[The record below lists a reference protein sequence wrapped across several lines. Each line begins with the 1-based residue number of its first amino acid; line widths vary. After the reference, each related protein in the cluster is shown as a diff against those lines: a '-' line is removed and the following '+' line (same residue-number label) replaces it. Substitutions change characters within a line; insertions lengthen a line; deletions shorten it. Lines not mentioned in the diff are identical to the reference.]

1 MAVGSYLREQVI
13 HCALLDDLHLIVMQR
28 GKCITDSAH
37 QLRLSRQ
44 RLGKVESVTPGSRVI
59 QALKRM
65 GEPVFIQ
72 IKGQISKAA
81 LYRRITVMD
90 LPGLK

>member
-1 MAVGSYLREQVI
+1 MAVGCNLSEQVI
-13 HCALLDDLHLIVMQR
+13 HCALLYDLHLIVMQR

-44 RLGKVESVTPGSRVI
+44 RLGKVEGVTPGSRVI
-59 QALKRM
+59 QPLKRT

-72 IKGQISKAA
+72 IKGQISKAT
-81 LYRRITVMD
+81 LYRCITVMYFTR
-90 LPGLK
+90 LK